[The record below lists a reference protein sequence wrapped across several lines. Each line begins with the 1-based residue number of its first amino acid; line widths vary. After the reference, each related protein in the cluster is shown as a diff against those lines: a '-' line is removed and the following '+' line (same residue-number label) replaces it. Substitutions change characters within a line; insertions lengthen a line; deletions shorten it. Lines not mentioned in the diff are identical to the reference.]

1 MIYQAS
7 EVKAAKW
14 TKTAVAYAEYMTENG
29 SVCGHEKRLTCYVE
43 RDHQAGYPDVVS

>member
-14 TKTAVAYAEYMTENG
+14 TKTAVAYAEYMAGNE